1 MREIVWDTETTGFK
15 PEEGHRIVEIGAVE
29 LIDLVP
35 TGNTFHA
42 YVNPQM
48 QVPAGA
54 AKVHG
59 LTYDFLKKHR
69 TAKYHV
75 PRFLDFIGDAPLIA
89 HNAAFDM
96 RFINAELALIGIEPL
111 TNPVVDTLELA
122 RAVKKGGRHTLDELC
137 KFFKVEAA
145 HRIQHGALLDSQLLA
160 EVYLHLRGGR
170 QRTLEL
176 VMAGSGEE
184 YVKPDY
190 GPRPFTSNLTEA
202 ERAAHLAFV
211 ESLGP
216 AALWNEYLMRPILE
230 EEAA

>member
-1 MREIVWDTETTGFK
+1 MREIIFDTETTGFK

-29 LIDLVP
+29 IVDLVP
-35 TGNTFHA
+35 TGKTFHA

-69 TAKYHV
+69 TIKYHL
-75 PRFLDFIGDAPLIA
+75 PKFLDFIGDAQLVA

-96 RFINAELALIGIEPL
+96 RFVNAELVGLGWEPL

-122 RAVKKGGRHTLDELC
+122 RQVKKTGRHSLDELC

-145 HRIQHGALLDSQLLA
+145 HRTLHGALLDSQLLA

-176 VMAGSGEE
+176 VVAGTGEE

-190 GPRPFTSNLTEA
+190 GPRPFTSLVTEA

-216 AALWNEYLMRPILE
+216 TAIWNSYLRPE
-230 EEAA
+230 PKEEAA